1 MYIFLFSGNILLN
14 ILVSDKMKVTVKK
27 NNVQFMCVPNPP
39 IKGMEGPVMMLAKV
53 KDSLMAEQ
61 LEAKLEEVTKTT

>member
-1 MYIFLFSGNILLN
+1 MLPYSSALVTTTLESKYHSKVIFEFSFFFLL
-14 ILVSDKMKVTVKK
+14 
-27 NNVQFMCVPNPP
+27 
-39 IKGMEGPVMMLAKV
+39 GPVMMLAKV